1 MSGDTPVVEV
11 PTIGVDGR
19 VSLATAL
26 HAAPGVYAVLVGSG
40 MSSAADIPTGW
51 QVVQNL
57 IRKIALAEGVDP
69 ATVEEDPEQWWAAEG
84 RPEPRYDTLLAALAP
99 TDSARQALLRRYF
112 ETRPDGMQL
121 QPTDG
126 HHALA
131 ALVASGRVRVILTTN
146 FDRLI
151 ERALDQ
157 AGIAPQVISTSSAV
171 AGMTPLAHTSAT
183 VIKLHGDYMSLGL
196 RNTADELATYPD
208 EFKTLL
214 ARVLDEYGLVVVG
227 WSAEYDTALVD
238 AMEAAPA
245 RRYPTYWA
253 TFHGTMAE
261 PARRLVAQR
270 QACIIDT
277 AGADE
282 FLGEIVQ
289 KIERLDQVAQR
300 RGRPTPMRTY
310 FLMPE
315 SSTAPQGWGALPLLQ
330 LRTASLFMPASAET
344 CGFIRAENRDSL
356 IAALR
361 LAPLTNRLRNM
372 SGYPAAKAIGEPP
385 APGTAVTASPLGD
398 WTPSP
403 GGHQSYDYC
412 TYRIGGDATVGV
424 SALVTVRLPGYPS
437 PASAGGVL
445 FTADVALSLQRP
457 IRMADAAM
465 IFRDGLVL
473 VSATLPEVL
482 ADLLPS
488 DGNTGHVEMH
498 LLAATQ
504 YGSLGTQGN
513 RQNDVGERV
522 DLSPLGK
529 PTRDIGQSMGFA
541 ARVDGPLT
549 DREAAELVGEALE
562 QMAYAVGYL
571 DPRLGIRQLRQ
582 ELGALTA
589 SP

>member
-1 MSGDTPVVEV
+1 MDV
-11 PTIGVDGR
+11 R
-19 VSLATAL
+19 VSLATAIQ
-26 HAAPGVYAVLVGSG
+26 AAPGVYAVVVGSG
-40 MSSAADIPTGW
+40 MSSAAGVPTGW
-51 QVVQNL
+51 RVVQDL

-69 ATVEEDPEQWWAAEG
+69 ATVEEDPEQWWAAQG
-84 RPEPRYDTLLAALAP
+84 RPEPRYDTLLSALAP
-99 TDSARQALLRRYF
+99 TDAARQALLRRYF
-112 ETRPDGMQL
+112 ETRPDGSQL

-157 AGIAPQVISTSSAV
+157 AGIAPQVISTASAV
-171 AGMTPLAHTSAT
+171 TGMTPLAHTSAT

-196 RNTADELATYPD
+196 RNTPDELATYPED
-208 EFKTLL
+208 FKSLL
-214 ARVLDEYGLVVVG
+214 DRVVDEYGLVVVG

-238 AMEAAPA
+238 TMEASPA

-253 TFHGTMAE
+253 TFQGSVSE

-270 QACIIDT
+270 KACVIDT
-277 AGADE
+277 AGSDE
-282 FLGEIVQ
+282 FLGDIVQ

-300 RGRPTPMRTY
+300 RRRPTPMRTY

-330 LRTASLFMPASAET
+330 LRTASLFSPAAAET
-344 CGFIRAENRDSL
+344 CGFIRAENRDAL

-361 LAPLTNRLRNM
+361 VAPFTNRLRNM

-385 APGTAVTASPLGD
+385 APGTAVTAPALGD
-398 WTPSP
+398 WIPSP

-412 TYRIGGDATVGV
+412 TYRLGGDATVGV
-424 SALVTVRLPGYPS
+424 SALVTVRFPGYPS
-437 PASAGGVL
+437 PASAGSVL
-445 FTADVALSLQRP
+445 FSADVALSLQRP

-465 IFRDGLVL
+465 IFRDGLLL
-473 VSATLPEVL
+473 VSETLPELL
-482 ADLLPS
+482 AEILPS
-488 DGNTGHVEMH
+488 DGNTAHVEMH

-504 YGSLGTQGN
+504 FGSPGTQGS
-513 RQNDVGERV
+513 RQNDVAERV
-522 DLSPLGK
+522 DLSPLGN
-529 PTRDIGQSMGFA
+529 PTRAIGQSMGFA

-549 DREAAELVGEALE
+549 DREAAELVVEAFE
-562 QMAYAVGYL
+562 QTAYAVGFL

-582 ELGALTA
+582 ELGVPAA
-589 SP
+589 SQQSAQ